1 MIIKINST
9 SRDIVEL
16 TEKTR
21 KGRNIIST
29 ISKSNKRKIK
39 VKKKYRKENGTRETL
54 WCSNPHSKEETSSR
68 IKGTLSEIKNDTTFK
83 NNTSANLISK
93 SPNNKNINIYFTLL

>member
-1 MIIKINST
+1 MMIKINKT

-21 KGRNIIST
+21 KGRNIIRT

-39 VKKKYRKENGTRETL
+39 VKKK
-54 WCSNPHSKEETSSR
+54 
-68 IKGTLSEIKNDTTFK
+68 
-83 NNTSANLISK
+83 
-93 SPNNKNINIYFTLL
+93 

>member
-1 MIIKINST
+1 MIMKINNT

-16 TEKTR
+16 TEKTK

-39 VKKKYRKENGTRETL
+39 VKKKQRKEKGTRETL
-54 WCSNPHSKEETSSR
+54 
-68 IKGTLSEIKNDTTFK
+68 
-83 NNTSANLISK
+83 
-93 SPNNKNINIYFTLL
+93 